1 MFRSNS
7 RVRIQP
13 QVPPE
18 PSEGCARFEAEGAH
32 ADFAGQSQTEAC
44 DRSESEGSQ
53 PDRVPCRQPDPGSTT
68 AQPEAAAARARTRF
82 LNIWAL
88 VGGIALAAV
97 AVYLLKILALPVSI
111 AVWTLVF
118 VFCLRGLVNWIE
130 RRGLNRLAA
139 TSLAYVA
146 LFAVLAAIGFLLFSP
161 VLGLGSQLENLAAS
175 LPGYA
180 EGLAAWAGELS
191 SRYSGVLDNATV
203 KNLIDE
209 AGKSLSSWAGNLARG
224 SAEGLVVAGSTVA
237 STALAV
243 GFALVIAFWI
253 LMQLP
258 AIGRECLRVIGPDRA
273 DEALFIERSFAR
285 IMDGYIKGTLLQC
298 AVIGVATAVLLAA
311 TGVPDAAALGAVTG
325 LLNVIPIVGPWLGG
339 ALAAV
344 VALFVSPWA
353 ALVVIA
359 GVVLITHVVYAFVSP
374 KIMQSSVDVHPAL
387 TLFALV
393 CGSALGGAAGGLPGS
408 LVGMLA
414 AIPAVALAKVLFVYY
429 FERRTGRSVAAS
441 DGVFLK

>member
-1 MFRSNS
+1 MLRNS
-7 RVRIQP
+7 SHAHIQP
-13 QVPPE
+13 RVPAE
-18 PSEGCARFEAEGAH
+18 SSADYARSEAEGVR
-32 ADFAGQSQTEAC
+32 ADSESQSRTKAC
-44 DRSESEGSQ
+44 ARSEAEG
-53 PDRVPCRQPDPGSTT
+53 RQPDSEP
-68 AQPEAAAARARTRF
+68 AAALAERAATRARVRF
-82 LNIWAL
+82 LNIWTL
-88 VGGIALAAV
+88 VGGIVLAAV
-97 AVYLLKILALPVSI
+97 AVYLLKILSLPVSI

-146 LFAVLAAIGFLLFSP
+146 FFAVLVAIGFLLFSP

-191 SRYSGVLDNATV
+191 SRYAGVLDNATV
-203 KNLIDE
+203 KNLLDE
-209 AGKSLSSWAGNLARG
+209 AGKSLSSWATSLARG
-224 SAEGLVVAGSTVA
+224 SAEGLVVAGSTVVN
-237 STALAV
+237 TALAV

-258 AIGRECLRVIGPDRA
+258 AIGRECLRVVGPARA
-273 DEALFIERSFAR
+273 DEARFIERSFAR

-298 AVIGVATAVLLAA
+298 AVIGAATAVLLAA

-353 ALVVIA
+353 ALAVIV
-359 GVVLITHVVYAFVSP
+359 GVVLITHVVYTFVSP
-374 KIMQSSVDVHPAL
+374 KIMQNSVDVHPAL

-393 CGSALGGAAGGLPGS
+393 CGSVLGQAAGGLLGS

>member
-1 MFRSNS
+1 MPRSQ
-7 RVRIQP
+7 I
-13 QVPPE
+13 
-18 PSEGCARFEAEGAH
+18 
-32 ADFAGQSQTEAC
+32 
-44 DRSESEGSQ
+44 
-53 PDRVPCRQPDPGSTT
+53 QPDPAS
-68 AQPEAAAARARTRF
+68 RARTRF

-88 VGGIALAAV
+88 VGGIALAAA

-118 VFCLRGLVNWIE
+118 VFCLRGIVNWME

-139 TSLAYVA
+139 TSLAYAAFFV
-146 LFAVLAAIGFLLFSP
+146 VLASVGFLLFSP

-191 SRYSGVLDNATV
+191 SRYAGVLDNATV
-203 KNLIDE
+203 KNLLDE
-209 AGKSLSSWAGNLARG
+209 AGKSLGSWATSFARG
-224 SAEGLVVAGSTVA
+224 SAGGLAVAGSTVV

-258 AIGRECLRVIGPDRA
+258 AIGRECLRVIGPARA
-273 DEALFIERSFAR
+273 DEALFIERSFTR

-344 VALFVSPWA
+344 VALFVSPWS
-353 ALVVIA
+353 ALVVVV
-359 GVVLITHVVYAFVSP
+359 GVVLINHVVYTFVSP

-393 CGSALGGAAGGLPGS
+393 CGSALGQAAGGLLGS

-414 AIPAVALAKVLFVYY
+414 AIPAAALAKVLFVYY